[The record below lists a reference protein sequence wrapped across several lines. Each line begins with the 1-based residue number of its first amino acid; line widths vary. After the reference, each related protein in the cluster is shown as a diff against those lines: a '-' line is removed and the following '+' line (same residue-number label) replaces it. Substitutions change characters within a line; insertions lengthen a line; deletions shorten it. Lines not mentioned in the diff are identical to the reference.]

1 METVTYTQVETFVN
15 NLPEV
20 TAAGVWIKAIIIL
33 AIISA
38 VAGFGTYLER
48 KVLAFMQRRL
58 GPMHVGPYG
67 LLQIIADGIKLFTK
81 EDIVPQNANR
91 LIFMLA
97 PVITA
102 ATAFIALAAVPVFPD
117 FTVPEWIP
125 VLGGTFV
132 PSIAADLN
140 IGILFVLGTMAAG
153 LYGPLLAGM
162 AQANKWGIIGAA
174 RTAIQF
180 LSYEV
185 VTGLSILA
193 PIMLVGSLSFV
204 DFNNA
209 QAGGIENWIVWKQP
223 VAFILF
229 LIAGFAETNRTPFDL
244 LEHEAEVVSGYATE
258 YSGMRWGMFFIGEY
272 ANMIT
277 ISIIAAI
284 VFLGGYSEEGIG
296 WLTIIL
302 KVGFFFFLMLWVRA
316 SWPHVRPDQ
325 LMWLCWKVLM
335 PIAVINVVIT
345 GIVMMV

>member
-1 METVTYTQVETFVN
+1 METTLVQ

-20 TAAGVWIKAIIIL
+20 TAAGVIIKAILIL
-33 AIISA
+33 AVIAAI
-38 VAGFGTYLER
+38 AGFGTFIER

-67 LLQIIADGIKLFTK
+67 LLQLVADGIKLFTK
-81 EDIVPQNANR
+81 EDIVPQNANS
-91 LIFMLA
+91 LIFKIA
-97 PVITA
+97 PSITA

-117 FTVPEWIP
+117 FTIPEWVP
-125 VLGGTFV
+125 LLGGVFV

-140 IGILFVLGTMAAG
+140 IGILFVLGMMAAG

-209 QAGGIENWIVWKQP
+209 QAGGISHWLIWQQP
-223 VAFILF
+223 VAFVLF

-277 ISIIAAI
+277 ISIIAAV
-284 VFLGGYSEEGIG
+284 VFLGGYSEVGIG

-316 SWPHVRPDQ
+316 AWPHVRPDQ

-335 PIAVINVVIT
+335 PIAVINIVIT

>member
-1 METVTYTQVETFVN
+1 MDIAV
-15 NLPEV
+15 LPEV
-20 TAAGVWIKAIIIL
+20 TSVGVTIKAIIIL

-58 GPMHVGPYG
+58 GPMHVGPFG
-67 LLQIIADGIKLFTK
+67 LLQIAADGIKLFTK
-81 EDIVPQNANR
+81 EDIIPQNANK
-91 LIFMLA
+91 LIFQVA
-97 PVITA
+97 PSITA

-117 FTVPEWIP
+117 FTIPEWIP
-125 VLGGTFV
+125 LLGGVFV
-132 PSIAADLN
+132 PSIAADINVGVLF
-140 IGILFVLGTMAAG
+140 ILGMMAAG

-162 AQANKWGIIGAA
+162 AQANKWGIIGSA

-193 PIMLVGSLSFV
+193 PIMLVGSLSLV
-204 DFNNA
+204 DFNEY
-209 QAGGIENWIVWKQP
+209 QTAGVASWMVWKQP
-223 VAFILF
+223 VAFVLF

-277 ISIIAAI
+277 VSVIAA
-284 VFLGGYSEEGIG
+284 VMFLGGYNDLGFIAG
-296 WLTIIL
+296 WLIVIM
-302 KVGFFFFLMLWVRA
+302 KIAFIFFLMLWVRA
-316 SWPHVRPDQ
+316 SWPHIRPDQ

-335 PIAVINVVIT
+335 PIAVVNIVIT
-345 GIVMMV
+345 GFVMMV